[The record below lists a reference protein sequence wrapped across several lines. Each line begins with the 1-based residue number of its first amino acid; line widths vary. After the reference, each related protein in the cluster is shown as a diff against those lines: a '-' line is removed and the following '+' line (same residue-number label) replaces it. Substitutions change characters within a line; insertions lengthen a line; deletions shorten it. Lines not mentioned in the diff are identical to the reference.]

1 MTQVS
6 QSDRER
12 AKWLKAVI
20 LSSLSGHS
28 PKTEY
33 KRLGDKPLNPFWYE
47 FMWRLTK
54 AYVDQVDNGIEEIMK
69 SEKAGM
75 IQ

>member
-1 MTQVS
+1 MNHPS
-6 QSDRER
+6 QFERER

-20 LSSLSGHS
+20 MSSLSGLS

-33 KRLGDKPLNPFWYE
+33 KRIGDKPLSPFWYH
-47 FMWRLTK
+47 RAQQLTEE
-54 AYVDQVDNGIEEIMK
+54 YVKRVENGIQELLK
-69 SEKAGM
+69 PEKAGM